1 MFSIDFSVGNVGF
14 ICDKCKETVRLTEKI
29 SELETR
35 IQTLIEDSK
44 SARALDTILDAPSIV
59 NSLHDSVPAEVE
71 PLQPGKWVTVRD
83 RSSRGSK
90 NHSSVPITTTN
101 RFAPLSETPTEN
113 SVDCALVIGDSI
125 TRNVKIETPANIVTC
140 LPGARAPDIKANLKV
155 LANANRKFSKII
167 IHVGTNDVRLRQSE
181 ITKINIK
188 EVCELA
194 STMSRTVICSGP
206 LPVRRSDEIVSRLCS
221 LNRWLSEW
229 CPCNNI
235 EFIDNWKSFWG
246 KPDLLKRDGIHP
258 SWDGAA
264 LLSSN
269 MAHSLRAQT

>member
-1 MFSIDFSVGNVGF
+1 MFSIAFSVGNIGF

-44 SARALDTILDAPSIV
+44 SARASDTILDVPSIV
-59 NSLHDSVPAEVE
+59 NSLHDAVPAELV
-71 PLQPGKWVTVRD
+71 PAQPGKWVTVRD

-90 NHSSVPITTTN
+90 KHSSVPITITN

-113 SVDCALVIGDSI
+113 DCALVIGDSI
-125 TRNVKIETPANIVTC
+125 TRNVKIETPTTIVTC

-194 STMSRTVICSGP
+194 STMSGTVICSGP
-206 LPVRRSDEIVSRLCS
+206 IPVRRSDEIVSRLCS
-221 LNRWLSEW
+221 LNGWLSKW
-229 CPCNNI
+229 CPQHNI
-235 EFIDNWKSFWG
+235 EFIDNWKSFLG